1 MIHKRYIIIIILF
14 IISITILVV
23 GITQQIQGC
32 IFGGIMSIFCS
43 AIITLG
49 ITMNNRYAVKII
61 KPRIVK
67 DNATHNTTITITP
80 TSTSTSTSTSTI
92 ITPIYETV

>member
-80 TSTSTSTSTSTI
+80 TSTSTSTSTI